1 MSKFM
6 ENIAER
12 LELPAEALGSVP
24 KMTLTGNT
32 RLLIE
37 NHRGL
42 LGYTEECLEVSGGR
56 LRIRVRGEGLR
67 LRAMDADSLLIS
79 GTIFGVDTE

>member
-1 MSKFM
+1 M

-12 LELPAEALGSVP
+12 FQLPAEVLGGLP
-24 KMTLTGNT
+24 RMTLTGNT
-32 RLLIE
+32 QLLIE

-42 LGYTEECLEVSGGR
+42 LGYRPDCVEVGGGR

-67 LRAMDADSLLIS
+67 LKAMDADSLLIG

>member
-12 LELPAEALGSVP
+12 FQLPAEVLGDLP
-24 KMTLTGNT
+24 RMTLTGNT
-32 RLLIE
+32 QLLIE

-42 LGYTEECLEVSGGR
+42 LGYTEECVEVGGGR
-56 LRIRVRGEGLR
+56 LRIRVRGADLR
-67 LRAMDADSLLIS
+67 LKAMDADSLLIG